1 MAREEPC
8 PNCGNM
14 AEIVSEGDREILRCA
29 ACGTERVIVGR
40 EEILPI
46 EKKLVVASLILAII
60 LLGIL
65 YYISYQMIAH
75 LYT

>member
-8 PNCGNM
+8 PNCGKI
-14 AEIVSEGDREILRCA
+14 AQIVTEGDREILRCA
-29 ACGTERVIVGR
+29 ACGIERVIVGR

-46 EKKLVVASLILAII
+46 EKRLVAASLILALV

-65 YYISYQMIAH
+65 YYISWQMIAH
-75 LYT
+75 L